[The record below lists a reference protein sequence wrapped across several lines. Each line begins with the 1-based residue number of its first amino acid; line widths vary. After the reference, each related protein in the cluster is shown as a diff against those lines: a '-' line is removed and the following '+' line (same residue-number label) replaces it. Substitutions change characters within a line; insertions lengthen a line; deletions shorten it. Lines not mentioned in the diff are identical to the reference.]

1 MDDLISRQAAIGR
14 KVLLEDWT
22 GKEHYAVLVTDIE
35 QLPPVQ
41 FEIVRCKDCKHH
53 WTHWCMDSMPIERCD
68 LGQTFYD
75 ADVDFCSLAEK
86 REVTT

>member
-1 MDDLISRQAAIGR
+1 MGDLISRKAAIGR

-35 QLPPVQ
+35 QLPPAQ
-41 FEIVRCKDCKHH
+41 PEIVRCKDCKFSENFIQDDNREK
-53 WTHWCMDSMPIERCD
+53 WCNHYGERKQ
-68 LGQTFYD
+68 LT
-75 ADVDFCSLAEK
+75 DFCSYAER